1 MKVNTEILP
10 KEKFLLG
17 LSGGA
22 DSIALAHFLKKEGY
36 DFVALHVNH
45 MLNENANSWAEYCR
59 TFCEKYNIEYI
70 EQTVHVSKEK
80 NLENNA
86 RKERYSIFRS
96 SGFKNLVLAHHLD
109 DQAETF
115 FLKFFRGGGVIGLGC
130 MKPVKELKENDGL
143 NPITVIR
150 PLLKTNKESIIW
162 YCNDFGLHY
171 IVDPSN
177 LDNSFNRNFLRNVI
191 ITKITE
197 KFSSFYHAI
206 EKSIDNLQNAENCLN
221 DLAEIDLEKYL
232 DKNTNEISIEKIQ
245 KSPIPAYRL
254 ANMIY
259 FFLKKKEYTPSHDD
273 LVSFSK
279 SLLSISYNN
288 KIEIYAKN
296 DQGKTIKLKQ
306 KGKILFLSE

>member
-1 MKVNTEILP
+1 MKVIEEILP

-22 DSIALAHFLKKEGY
+22 DSIALAHYLKQEGY
-36 DFVALHVNH
+36 DFTAIHVNH
-45 MLNENANSWAEYCR
+45 NINPNSKQWAE
-59 TFCEKYNIEYI
+59 FCKEFCKNHNIDYI
-70 EQTVHVSKEK
+70 EREVSVSKEK

-86 RKERYSIFRS
+86 RKERYAIFRS
-96 SGFKNLVLAHHLD
+96 LGFKYLVLAHHLD

-130 MKPVKELKENDGL
+130 MKPTKTL
-143 NPITVIR
+143 NSYEGMSPITIIR

-162 YCNDFGLHY
+162 YCKDLGLDY
-171 IVDPSN
+171 ILDPSN
-177 LDNSFNRNFLRNVI
+177 LDNSFNRNFLRNTI
-191 ITKITE
+191 IPKITE

-206 EKSIDNLQNAENCLN
+206 EKSIDNLQNAENCLS
-221 DLAEIDLEKYL
+221 DLAEMDLANYL
-232 DKNTNEISIEKIQ
+232 DEGNISIEKIQ
-245 KSPIPAYRL
+245 NKPIPDYRL

-259 FFLKKKEYTPSHDD
+259 FFLKKNEYTPSHDD
-273 LVSFSK
+273 LVAFSK
-279 SLLSISYNN
+279 NLLTISFNN

-306 KGKILFLSE
+306 HGKKLFLMV